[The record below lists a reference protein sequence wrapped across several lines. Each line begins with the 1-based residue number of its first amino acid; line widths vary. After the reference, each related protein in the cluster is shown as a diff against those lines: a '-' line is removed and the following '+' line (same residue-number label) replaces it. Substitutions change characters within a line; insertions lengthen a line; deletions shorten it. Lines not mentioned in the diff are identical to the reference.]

1 MDAMFKVR
9 MRKLFKSGV
18 MHDQKGFS
26 LVEELVAI
34 VLLTIIAAA
43 IFTALQTMIL
53 TFGQM
58 NTQEMSKD
66 IASSDMDYIMSQTYG
81 TNYTLP
87 QVPAEYSGYTSSLS
101 VTQIQSTEQQ
111 ILISISFKNK
121 VRYTLTDYRTYY

>member
-1 MDAMFKVR
+1 MFKVR